1 MRHRPPHTRIPAAPA
16 VLLLLLAAGSCELVG
31 GYMAGPPEEQLAEA
45 AVEQLAPPGGA
56 FLEGRFRPDT
66 VGTVTSTGERFWDVT
81 VPEADETW
89 ILHITRVEVLP
100 VQDGDD
106 FIRWINNRAREL
118 GYRTFVPPEAVEA
131 VRSGRVRAVG
141 DVALE
146 YGRAGE
152 SGRNTMERV
161 AYLEAG
167 AEGDDPAWRL
177 QPEIRSPLV
186 LRDALKTV
194 YDDMTYTDDRVLD
207 CMGAASPASVPRS
220 TQLACVGEVLEQE
233 YGDGGP

>member
-141 DVALE
+141 DV
-146 YGRAGE
+146 
-152 SGRNTMERV
+152 
-161 AYLEAG
+161 
-167 AEGDDPAWRL
+167 
-177 QPEIRSPLV
+177 
-186 LRDALKTV
+186 
-194 YDDMTYTDDRVLD
+194 DRK
-207 CMGAASPASVPRS
+207 SV
-220 TQLACVGEVLEQE
+220 V
-233 YGDGGP
+233 